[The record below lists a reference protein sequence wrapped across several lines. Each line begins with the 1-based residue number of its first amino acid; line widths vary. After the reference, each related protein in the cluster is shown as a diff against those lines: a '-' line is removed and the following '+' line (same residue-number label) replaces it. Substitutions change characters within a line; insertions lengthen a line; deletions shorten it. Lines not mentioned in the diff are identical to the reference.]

1 MAVSMFNCNFSFN
14 RASFCFSYGDTA
26 PKSIPA
32 RLYSILWM
40 LLGMVAFSVLTA
52 NFTSSLNYE
61 IEKDLNL
68 FGKEVGSL
76 LCSFMQLKDQDSFFH
91 GFAMKLLSRR
101 SKFNNATVHINHF
114 YMLSVSS
121 H

>member
-1 MAVSMFNCNFSFN
+1 MGVSCNC
-14 RASFCFSYGDTA
+14 ASFCFSYGDTA

-68 FGKEVGSL
+68 FGKKV
-76 LCSFMQLKDQDSFFH
+76 
-91 GFAMKLLSRR
+91 
-101 SKFNNATVHINHF
+101 T
-114 YMLSVSS
+114 SS
-121 H
+121 SIQFEALVIFCL

>member
-1 MAVSMFNCNFSFN
+1 MNVSCN
-14 RASFCFSYGDTA
+14 RTCFCCSYGDTA

-68 FGKEVGSL
+68 FGKKVSSL
-76 LCSFMQLKDQDSFFH
+76 FMQFKAQVSFP
-91 GFAMKLLSRR
+91 ATIILRRKCTDRSTVTWNMKLLSGA
-101 SKFNNATVHINHF
+101 N
-114 YMLSVSS
+114 
-121 H
+121 

>member
-1 MAVSMFNCNFSFN
+1 MDFSCNCKKLF
-14 RASFCFSYGDTA
+14 FSYGDTA

-61 IEKDLNL
+61 IEEDLNL
-68 FGKEVGSL
+68 FGK
-76 LCSFMQLKDQDSFFH
+76 
-91 GFAMKLLSRR
+91 
-101 SKFNNATVHINHF
+101 TV
-114 YMLSVSS
+114 S
-121 H
+121 